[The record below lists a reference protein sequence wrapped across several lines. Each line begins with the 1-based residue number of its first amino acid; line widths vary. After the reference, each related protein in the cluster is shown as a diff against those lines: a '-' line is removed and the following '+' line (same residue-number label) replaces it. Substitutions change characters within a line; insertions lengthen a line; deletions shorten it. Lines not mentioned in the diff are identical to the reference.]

1 MIPGDSLT
9 RHHALP
15 RRYAGYTGMDW
26 FKFYGFFTG
35 MIFLLCY
42 TYTRYLALFEEASK
56 QGPAFDLFVVLFSG
70 IPVLLAAIALLGF
83 NWWAGE
89 ALTRYSK
96 WQLAQPRLWQAFW
109 FVVLS
114 FYTFVLID
122 PMDKIHPSMS
132 RLGLAPAPNIKL
144 LFDGKFELFQF
155 QWGYF
160 LLYLLFWFL
169 LAVLH
174 VSYLADFWKEF
185 WFNLNRTHRYGASV
199 LTGFRE
205 SIAVYAAAPVTS
217 YEIGS
222 GTAPWASELERIRG
236 EQPTALGPPYVNPDL
251 PGGRLTAAQ
260 AAAVLAA
267 DRSGAIVPAPG
278 QSADN
283 MTTLFVDLGR
293 WDFNPALAGLKDEI
307 GRPLLR
313 FEQQMPAV
321 LSRADL
327 LVPLYRGKA
336 EHGDDNADPEAR
348 A

>member
-15 RRYAGYTGMDW
+15 RRFAGYTAMDW
-26 FKFYGFFTG
+26 FKFYGFFAG

-42 TYTRYLALFEEASK
+42 TYTRYLALFEQAGK
-56 QGPAFDLFVVLFSG
+56 LGPAFDTFVVLFSG
-70 IPVLLAAIALLGF
+70 IPVLMVTIALLGF
-83 NWWAGE
+83 NWWAGG

-96 WQLAQPRLWQAFW
+96 WQLAQPKLWQSFW

-114 FYTFVLID
+114 FYVFVLVD
-122 PMDKIHPSMS
+122 PLDKIHPSMS

-144 LFDGKFELFQF
+144 LFDGKFEMFQF

-205 SIAVYAAAPVTS
+205 SMAVYASAPVTS

-222 GTAPWASELERIRG
+222 GTAPWAAELERSREG
-236 EQPTALGPPYVNPDL
+236 RPSPLGPPLVNPQL
-251 PGGRLTAAQ
+251 PGGRLNAEQ
-260 AAAVLAA
+260 AAAILAA
-267 DRSGAIVPAPG
+267 DRSGAIVAGPG
-278 QSADN
+278 QGGQPS
-283 MTTLFVDLGR
+283 TLFVDLGR
-293 WDFNPALAGLKDEI
+293 WEFSPALAELQDSS
-307 GRPLLR
+307 GRPLLA
-313 FEQQMPAV
+313 FETQMPAA
-321 LSRADL
+321 LKRGDLLIPLRRAD
-327 LVPLYRGKA
+327 A
-336 EHGDDNADPEAR
+336 ADGSDAAGGR
-348 A
+348 S